1 MTTSTG
7 RAFVSIAA
15 TIVLTLAAS
24 ACVHAPSRSVP
35 GLILSDGQLTVRF
48 DNDGPDRLSVYLI
61 GEKREWL
68 LGRVEPG
75 ANARFPIPEE
85 VFAEGSK
92 FVRLA
97 VLANAQPTLQAAR
110 DPHARLTIALPLSAI
125 VSERWSFSRGELT
138 FAGR

>member
-1 MTTSTG
+1 MTTSTS

-15 TIVLTLAAS
+15 AIALTLSVS
-24 ACVHAPSRSVP
+24 ACVRAPSGP
-35 GLILSDGQLTVRF
+35 TPALIPSNGPLAIRF
-48 DNDGPDRLSVYLI
+48 DNDGSYRLDVYLI

-75 ANARFPIPEE
+75 ANARFAIPEG
-85 VFAEGSK
+85 VFDEGSK

-110 DPHARLTIALPLSAI
+110 DPRAKLTLALPLAAI